1 MNAWKNREKNKD
13 DELKMLAQ
21 LTMKPYTAYEELCG
35 VESCQKKREELKRNR
50 DDSQV
55 LFETKRIRVIKLEN
69 DSRGMC
75 VVMYIVCINHS
86 KVKGLLFCYYIN
98 HRKCSLHSNIWLL
111 DSLSKVVLE
120 NGFYLLSYNVCHK
133 GVP

>member
-1 MNAWKNREKNKD
+1 MNAWKNRENNKD

-86 KVKGLLFCYYIN
+86 KVKGLLFYYYLY
-98 HRKCSLHSNIWLL
+98 HRNCLLHSNIWLL
-111 DSLSKVVLE
+111 DSLSKVVE
-120 NGFYLLSYNVCHK
+120 NGFFLLSYKMFHIEED
-133 GVP
+133 